1 MIMKDGK
8 DKNKLEKKEEIVE
21 DITKQEDG
29 AKALSSESSS
39 NDDVDFEVPNSL
51 NEELDELLDKDV
63 KRFFGGC
70 GG

>member
-1 MIMKDGK
+1 MKDGK

-39 NDDVDFEVPNSL
+39 NDDVGFEVPNSL

>member
-39 NDDVDFEVPNSL
+39 NDDVGFEVPNSL

>member
-1 MIMKDGK
+1 MMMKDGK

-29 AKALSSESSS
+29 AKTLSSESSS